1 VNIDDPLV
9 AHVVRNSFVMRLAT
23 MSAAGHASITPLWF
37 VIDDGRLIA
46 DPRVAVLLD
55 GERAGHSDL
64 VLRLRGVAAANEGM
78 PPRSAMIR
86 LAVKYYLSPGGLGCE
101 LRHIRR
107 WRLRQRYYA
116 QADAIWIA
124 IEPTAAEFLA
134 LPTADR
140 GADHAAINPA
150 VATRRD

>member
-1 VNIDDPLV
+1 VNIDDPVV

-37 VIDDGRLIA
+37 VVDDGRLIA
-46 DPRVAVLLD
+46 GTAASTVAVRNVRADPRVTVLLD

-86 LAVKYYLSPGGLGCE
+86 LAAKYYLSPGGLGCE
-101 LRHIRR
+101 LRNIRR

-134 LPTADR
+134 LPTAD
-140 GADHAAINPA
+140 
-150 VATRRD
+150 